1 MTDREVIDVL
11 HAAPRGRK
19 RRVFWS
25 WAAAGLAIALL
36 SLAPG
41 LWSSDGSWSMTLLR
55 SSSWVVLGLVC
66 GWGLLRRG
74 IAVSGG
80 RMRRGLPGPRVAG
93 TELTDRRRGDASS
106 PAIRARAP
114 G

>member
-55 SSSWVVLGLVC
+55 CSSWVVLGLGC
-66 GWGLLRRG
+66 GWVFSAGESLSA
-74 IAVSGG
+74 AVACVEACLDPGSLG
-80 RMRRGLPGPRVAG
+80 R
-93 TELTDRRRGDASS
+93 S
-106 PAIRARAP
+106 
-114 G
+114 